1 MDYVE
6 VWSGG
11 PSLKKSRLQE
21 RLTGSLTNKLVYGY
35 NNFLI
40 VRLITDLSNQRTGFV
55 ATWGPGQSAV
65 CNVFNIGSRSC
76 SSFKIKE
83 IKLLKNMLC
92 LTGGSERRSK

>member
-21 RLTGSLTNKLVYGY
+21 RLTGSLADKLVYGY

-40 VRLITDLSNQRTGFV
+40 VRLIADLSIQRTGFV
-55 ATWGPGQSAV
+55 ATWFQGQSAV
-65 CNVFNIGSRSC
+65 Q
-76 SSFKIKE
+76 
-83 IKLLKNMLC
+83 
-92 LTGGSERRSK
+92 